1 MKGMKDKDL
10 ADFCYDYNDVLITAD
25 KKFFNKYL
33 GYKLFYNQ

>member
-10 ADFCYDYNDVLITAD
+10 ADFCYDYNGVLITAD